1 MPNAEPSLLLA
12 WASTPDAWLA
22 RLLASAPMFH
32 RTRPITDRVVVTLD
46 GKELPAERGEPLAA
60 TFLANGEKV
69 LARSPKLHRPRGPSC
84 FRGDCDGCIARVD
97 GAPNTMLCR
106 RACQGGEEV
115 KAQNVLGTREV
126 DLLRVTDWFFPK
138 GIDHHHLLA
147 GIPGASTV
155 MQTFARQMA
164 GIGRLPDEAV
174 PPRPAE
180 RRRCDVLV
188 LGGGLAGLLATAALA
203 TRGLDVTLVEE
214 ALELGEHAAALPD
227 LAEEVARLRGDV
239 APRAIVGT
247 ALGVFDGAVLVD
259 RKDPR
264 GVSTGALVVTP
275 AALVFATGAHDAV
288 LLCEG
293 NDLPGVMSARA
304 VLALVRRGIEPNLRA
319 GQRVGV
325 VGHGPFAR
333 ALRSLLPGRTLDLA
347 EEDVTALVGTT
358 EVTRVRLASGAEEP
372 VGVVAIDLPGA
383 PSFELAEQAGA
394 TVTRTSAG
402 FGIGVDSHGRVTLS
416 PDALPSSPRGLFA
429 LGECTGAPLD
439 LASFRETAE
448 TIAAAIAADHPNR
461 PG

>member
-1 MPNAEPSLLLA
+1 
-12 WASTPDAWLA
+12 
-22 RLLASAPMFH
+22 
-32 RTRPITDRVVVTLD
+32 VVVTLD
-46 GKELPAERGEPLAA
+46 GKELEAERGEPLAA

-106 RACQGGEEV
+106 RACLGGEDV

-164 GIGRLPDEAV
+164 GIGRLPDDAV
-174 PPRPAE
+174 APRPADQ
-180 RRRCDVLV
+180 RRCEVLV
-188 LGGGLAGLLATAALA
+188 LGGGLAGLLAAEALA
-203 TRGLDVTLVEE
+203 ARGLDVVLVDE
-214 ALELGEHAAALPD
+214 ALELGEHAATLPE
-227 LAEEVARLRGDV
+227 LHEEIGRLRRV
-239 APRAIVGT
+239 VSPRAIAGT
-247 ALGVFDGAVLVD
+247 ALGVFEGVVLVD
-259 RKDPR
+259 RKDAR
-264 GVSTGALVVTP
+264 GASNGALVLEPQAV
-275 AALVFATGAHDAV
+275 VFATGAHDAV

-304 VLALVRRGIEPNLRA
+304 VLALLRRGIEPNLRA
-319 GQRVGV
+319 GQRVGL
-325 VGHGPFAR
+325 VGHGPFAC
-333 ALRSLLPGRTLDLA
+333 ALRSVLPGRTLDLA
-347 EEDVTALVGTT
+347 EEELTALAGTT

-394 TVTRTSAG
+394 AVARTPTG
-402 FGIGVDSHGRVTLS
+402 FAITVDSDGRAARA
-416 PDALPSSPRGLFA
+416 DATASRFPRGLFA
-429 LGECTGAPLD
+429 VGECTGAPLE
-439 LASFRETAE
+439 LASFQRSAQRLVATL
-448 TIAAAIAADHPNR
+448 DDR
-461 PG
+461 D

>member
-1 MPNAEPSLLLA
+1 
-12 WASTPDAWLA
+12 
-22 RLLASAPMFH
+22 MFH
-32 RTRPITDRVVVTLD
+32 RTRPISDRVVVTLD

-106 RACQGGEEV
+106 RACQGGEDV

-174 PPRPAE
+174 ATRPAQK
-180 RRRCDVLV
+180 RRCDVLV
-188 LGGGLAGLLATAALA
+188 VGGGLAGMLATAALA
-203 TRGLDVTLVEE
+203 TRGLDVTLVDE
-214 ALELGEHAAALPD
+214 ALELGEHACALPD
-227 LAEEVARLRGDV
+227 LTEEVARLRGEV
-239 APRAIVGT
+239 AQHAIFGT

-304 VLALVRRGIEPNLRA
+304 VLALVRRGIEPK
-319 GQRVGV
+319 QRVGL

-333 ALRSLLPGRTLDLA
+333 ALRSLLPSRTLDL
-347 EEDVTALVGTT
+347 EESDVTAVLGTT
-358 EVTRVRLASGAEEP
+358 EVARVRRASGAEEP

-394 TVTRTSAG
+394 AVTRTPAG
-402 FGIGVDSHGRVTLS
+402 FAVAVDDDGRAALAA
-416 PDALPSSPRGLFA
+416 DAKSNHFPRGLFA

-439 LASFRETAE
+439 LASFRRSAE
-448 TIAAAIAADHPNR
+448 RLLAALES
-461 PG
+461 